1 MILENLLNKYKKLT
15 TDEHIKW
22 MCDEILT
29 WEMPDTMQIFK
40 TSRWLGFIQGYL
52 YAQKMRNVE
61 ELKNETRG
69 IDGEFLDLSNQWGD
83 PVSNAN

>member
-29 WEMPDTMQIFK
+29 WNMPDTIQLFK
-40 TSRWLGFIQGYL
+40 ISRWLGFIQGYL
-52 YAQKMRNVE
+52 YSQKMRNIE
-61 ELKNETRG
+61 ELKDETRG
-69 IDGEFLDLSNQWGD
+69 IDNEFIELSWKWAD
-83 PVSNAN
+83 T